1 MAHKHYILKDES
13 VKTIRDT
20 MEAEDLP
27 TETAALE
34 YILMLHQKKKKRLT
48 DEIADVLQERFMN
61 VLESTRHAA
70 RSADQS
76 ADLILDCLNTI
87 MIERDYRVCYSAENH
102 PSEVLLMAAE
112 GRKKK
117 LAKLKQR
124 KDHKLSKRRYLG

>member
-1 MAHKHYILKDES
+1 MVRKNYILSDQSVEILHQTMDDENIKS
-13 VKTIRDT
+13 
-20 MEAEDLP
+20 
-27 TETAALE
+27 ETAALE
-34 YILMLHQKKKKRLT
+34 YILMLHQKKKKRLA
-48 DEIADVLQERFMN
+48 DEIADVFQERFMN

>member
-1 MAHKHYILKDES
+1 MADKHYKLKDES

-20 MEAEDLP
+20 MEAEGLP

-34 YILMLHQKKKKRLT
+34 YILMLHQKKKKRLA

-102 PSEVLLMAAE
+102 PSEVLLTAAE

-124 KDHKLSKRRYLG
+124 KDHMVSKRRYLR